1 MNTYS
6 SDSWVDWLR
15 FGMEIVIQISIAL
28 LTVLLGVWMWP
39 SEMVHMRLKVIPL
52 GDWVMT
58 AGGALIVGLG
68 SVILYFAVADLAR
81 ALRSGPGRR
90 Q

>member
-1 MNTYS
+1 MNAYGT
-6 SDSWVDWLR
+6 DSWVDWLW
-15 FGMEIVIQISIAL
+15 FGMEIVIQVFIAL
-28 LTVLLGVWMWP
+28 LIALLGVWMWP

-58 AGGALIVGLG
+58 AGSALIVGLG
-68 SVILYFAVADLAR
+68 GVILFFAIADLAR